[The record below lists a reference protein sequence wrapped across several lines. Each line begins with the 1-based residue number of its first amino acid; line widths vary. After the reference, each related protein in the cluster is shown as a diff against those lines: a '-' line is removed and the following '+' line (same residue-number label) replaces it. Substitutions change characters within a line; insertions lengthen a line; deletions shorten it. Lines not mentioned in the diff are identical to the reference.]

1 MFLLNHSMTESF
13 NFYTVE
19 GNCVRINN
27 VEKLAH
33 FRLDTEVHEVLRKKL
48 RVSANQV
55 TEISGTNIISLLEIA
70 KDFVSNYNHTASK
83 LSEDQFFQLSAW
95 RELSSALQGALLMR
109 QMNVSKHFYL
119 FYI

>member
-27 VEKLAH
+27 IEKLAH

-55 TEISGTNIISLLEIA
+55 TEITDIISLLEIA

-83 LSEDQFFQLSAW
+83 FPLSEDQFFQLFAW
-95 RELSSALQGALLMR
+95 RELSSALQGALLMC